1 MTTVVETNLAE
12 FNATLSEYL
21 RHTKL
26 NARDAVLKKA
36 GDFAF
41 RVRKGLT
48 AFKPE
53 KGAIR
58 TERLA
63 ALQAGEG
70 LKVSKAARDYAN
82 KWTVATRSSLKT
94 RKVGGF
100 VERTRAGRLKREGR
114 AWWKI
119 AVDRELSIRES
130 GRGFVGLSWR
140 FASIFS
146 QLKAAGGRFG
156 DNWKAQDKVTDRL
169 NRFLSGLGFGVNS
182 DGAEVTFSW
191 GYNRTS
197 GEIASLLK
205 RPREQRV
212 ISTALREA
220 RNDMLFYVWRKQDEA
235 AAKLNLK

>member
-12 FNATLSEYL
+12 FNATLGEYL

-41 RVRKGLT
+41 RVRKGL
-48 AFKPE
+48 ASFKPE

-70 LKVSKAARDYAN
+70 LRVSKTARDYAT

-100 VERTRAGRLKREGR
+100 VERTRSGKLKREGR

-119 AVDRELSIRES
+119 AVDRELSLRES
-130 GRGFVGLSWR
+130 GRGYVGLAWR
-140 FASIFS
+140 FSSIFS

-169 NRFLSGLGFGVNS
+169 NRFLAGLGFDANS
-182 DGAEVTFSW
+182 DGAQVTFSW

-197 GEIASLLK
+197 GEIAALLQ